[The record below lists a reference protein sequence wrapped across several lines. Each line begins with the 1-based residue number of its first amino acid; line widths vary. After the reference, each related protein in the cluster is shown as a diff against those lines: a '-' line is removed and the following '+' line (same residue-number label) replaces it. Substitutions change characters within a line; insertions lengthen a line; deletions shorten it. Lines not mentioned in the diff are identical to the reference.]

1 MWCDTTVCHLSVEN
15 VPLQRQATCK
25 SSYSS
30 LMQITFFGNTGNFL
44 SSHFYKL
51 VKEQCIL
58 CIYSGNVALE
68 AEHILICKLQT
79 GGWSLPSLL
88 PCWITPH
95 QWLSLACAM
104 AVQGGQSQVPCTAS
118 SPAAGAEPGPCL
130 QLTGALPNILREFQQ
145 GSEATAYKSA
155 EHGWWVLYLSCSRY
169 KIEVVE
175 DGICFLSVDSEYLCH

>member
-95 QWLSLACAM
+95 QWLSL
-104 AVQGGQSQVPCTAS
+104 VVPWPCKVGRARPPAQ
-118 SPAAGAEPGPCL
+118 PAALQQELSRGRAL

-145 GSEATAYKSA
+145 GSEATAYKSP